1 MADIMSKN
9 QDDEEV
15 IESDKR
21 SDFKPSSPAMKDW
34 KKKYL
39 DKEVKQPVED
49 HKEEG
54 QSKGKTKLLYKNNS
68 FYHKQISEEEK
79 EKITEEDKK
88 KTTEDNLEKV
98 LASDETLSPNQFH
111 IRMCKILI
119 LMALIGSIFALIGYI
134 LAPESCSSH
143 EDTDFESLGITIF
156 VLSVVGVP
164 INIIIWLISH
174 FNSDVDSGQIFVW
187 TLLHTGAIILCA
199 VLFGEYITQDM
210 FCGCWGFPGE
220 DCS

>member
-39 DKEVKQPVED
+39 DKEVKQPV
-49 HKEEG
+49 
-54 QSKGKTKLLYKNNS
+54 
-68 FYHKQISEEEK
+68 
-79 EKITEEDKK
+79 EDKK

>member
-1 MADIMSKN
+1 MSKN

-15 IESDKR
+15 TESDKM
-21 SDFKPSSPAMKDW
+21 SDFKPISPAMKDW
-34 KKKYL
+34 KNKYL
-39 DKEVKQPVED
+39 DKEAKEPVED
-49 HKEEG
+49 YKEEG
-54 QSKGKTKLLYKNNS
+54 QSKVESLSLEEINQRLDAGED
-68 FYHKQISEEEK
+68 ISDDLEK
-79 EKITEEDKK
+79 YLD
-88 KTTEDNLEKV
+88 DNWEKV
-98 LASDETLSPNQFH
+98 LATDKTLSPNQFH
-111 IRMCKILI
+111 ITMCKILMA
-119 LMALIGSIFALIGYI
+119 MALIGSIFALIGYI

-156 VLSVVGVP
+156 VLSAVGVP

-187 TLLHTGAIILCA
+187 TLLHTGAVILCM
-199 VLFGEYITQDM
+199 VLFGEYIAQDM

>member
-1 MADIMSKN
+1 MADFMSKN

-15 IESDKR
+15 KESDKI

-34 KKKYL
+34 KNKYL
-39 DKEVKQPVED
+39 AKEAKEPVED
-49 HKEEG
+49 YKEEG
-54 QSKGKTKLLYKNNS
+54 QSKVESLSLEEINQRLDAGED
-68 FYHKQISEEEK
+68 ISDDLEK
-79 EKITEEDKK
+79 YLD
-88 KTTEDNLEKV
+88 DNWEKV

-111 IRMCKILI
+111 ITMCKILMA
-119 LMALIGSIFALIGYI
+119 MALIGSIFALIGYI

-156 VLSVVGVP
+156 VLSAVGIP
-164 INIIIWLISH
+164 INIIIWLISN
-174 FNSDVDSGQIFVW
+174 FNSDVNSGQIFVW
-187 TLLHTGAIILCA
+187 TLLHTGAVFLCM
-199 VLFGEYITQDM
+199 VLFAEYFTQDM